1 MRLMA
6 EYKAKEI
13 RGNLLQARKQL
24 TTLESDKKQLE
35 AELMEAAR
43 DLIAQRSYQ
52 KLFQVAKSSFSA
64 PLTVLLQVFS
74 QYTCLST

>member
-13 RGNLLQARKQL
+13 RGNLVQARKQL
-24 TTLESDKKQLE
+24 TTLETDKKQLE

-52 KLFQVAKSSFSA
+52 KMFQVANSSVSHPSKSSYGRSSA
-64 PLTVLLQVFS
+64 RILV
-74 QYTCLST
+74 